1 MFLSRKLLFEFE
13 MHSSWE
19 AFIKFG
25 NRVTLKKQI
34 SDKWTQVVAL
44 FNQVLWICNRIV
56 YSQYAPKF
64 VFANDGSRHN
74 L

>member
-13 MHSSWE
+13 MDSSWE

-25 NRVTLKKQI
+25 NCVTLKKQI

-44 FNQVLWICNRIV
+44 FNQVL
-56 YSQYAPKF
+56 
-64 VFANDGSRHN
+64 
-74 L
+74 